1 MKNQNGFII
10 PLLIIIA
17 VLVIGGGLYFYKMN
31 SATKLPVSSEQ
42 NNQNMPVSVQ
52 PESQASSPIPTVTT
66 VPPVVKTIVPVV
78 DNQQLKT
85 YTQKDNIFSF
95 KYPSGLVN
103 PNAVVYIDSTNGV
116 ILPIPD
122 GQAPD
127 SFQDIKDP
135 KPIYQGATLLTLDD
149 NAGNM
154 IAELTFVM
162 AANEKFTS
170 LIQSAGSKP
179 VSLGAVDGFS
189 LVEYAPLTQQS
200 QGVAVY
206 KLSLGSYKKA
216 NGDSVDESMLILA
229 EHVSSSPSLDKN
241 FKAIEQVLQTIIPNT
256 SVISTSILNS

>member
-1 MKNQNGFII
+1 MQAN
-10 PLLIIIA
+10 
-17 VLVIGGGLYFYKMN
+17 
-31 SATKLPVSSEQ
+31 
-42 NNQNMPVSVQ
+42 VQ
-52 PESQASSPIPTVTT
+52 PESQANLASSTVTPVT
-66 VPPVVKTIVPVV
+66 PVVKNTVPAV
-78 DNQQLKT
+78 DDQQLKT

-95 KYPSGLVN
+95 KYQAGSVN
-103 PNAVVYIDSTNGV
+103 PNVFVYIDSTNGV
-116 ILPIPD
+116 ILPIPV

-127 SFQDIKDP
+127 SIQDMKDP